1 MTHTSGPW
9 TVVKLPEQRDAF
21 DWAVADGN
29 GNLLAGDLPSGSM
42 ARYQSERE
50 AQAHADNLARLE
62 RKTAEDRLHAAA
74 PELLEA
80 LKGLFTHANRWAE
93 RGEPKPSCLQK
104 AQAAIAKAEGRT

>member
-74 PELLEA
+74 PDMLEA
-80 LKGLFTHANRWAE
+80 LKGLAALWQDGSRVPT
-93 RGEPKPSCLQK
+93 LK
-104 AQAAIAKAEGRT
+104 ATDIATIKAVISKAEGRT